1 MGTYVEL
8 GTVKTWYDEA
18 GEGEPLVLLHGGI
31 VTNETWGPQL
41 AELPARFHVFAPERR
56 GHGHTPDVE
65 GPLHYETMADDT
77 IAFLEAVV
85 KEPAHLVGWSDGG
98 IIGLLVAIK
107 RPDLVKKL
115 VAISANYNVDAVP
128 EELRQ
133 GLASTSADAPDM
145 AMMRQLYEAASPDG
159 PQHWPVVFGKF
170 VEMAASE
177 PDIPIEDLAKISA
190 PTLVAAGDDDMV
202 TLEHTVAMYR
212 GIRSA
217 ELAVVPGTSHCLA
230 MEKPELVNKLIIDFL
245 TKEPVPE
252 MMPLRR
258 APAGAHP

>member
-8 GTVKTWYDEA
+8 GGVKTWYDEA
-18 GEGEPLVLLHGGI
+18 GDGEPLVLLHGGI

-41 AELPARFHVFAPERR
+41 AELPATFHVFAPERR
-56 GHGHTPDVE
+56 GHGHTADVA
-65 GPLHYETMADDT
+65 GPFHYATMAEDT
-77 IAFLEAVV
+77 IAFLEGVV

-115 VAISANYNVDAVP
+115 VAISANYSLEGVP
-128 EELRQ
+128 EEMRQ
-133 GLASTSADAPDM
+133 GLTSTPADADDM

-159 PQHWPVVFGKF
+159 PEHWPVVYGKF
-170 VEMAASE
+170 IAMAASE
-177 PDIPIEDLAKISA
+177 PDIPAEDVAKVSV
-190 PTLVAAGDDDMV
+190 PTLVAAGDDDIV
-202 TLEHTVAMYR
+202 TLEHTVSIYR
-212 GIRSA
+212 VIPGA
-217 ELAVVPGTSHCLA
+217 ELAVVPGTSHCLT
-230 MEKPELVNKLIIDFL
+230 MEKPEVVNKLIIDFL

-252 MMPLRR
+252 MMPVRR